1 MEVVPDWKER
11 SRFGGLVATVKFVN
25 TLPATEEDIS
35 TTTGNPQFA
44 KDLVSSGPVMRTELQ
59 LLRNPRSLDGFLWTL
74 SNGSRVFPIR
84 SGLTMTTHAYVEWRT
99 PISYLVPALRSI
111 TGGYRSGAVDNGE
124 VNW

>member
-1 MEVVPDWKER
+1 
-11 SRFGGLVATVKFVN
+11 
-25 TLPATEEDIS
+25 
-35 TTTGNPQFA
+35 
-44 KDLVSSGPVMRTELQ
+44 
-59 LLRNPRSLDGFLWTL
+59 LRNPRSLDGFLWTL
-74 SNGSRVFPIR
+74 STGSRVFPIR